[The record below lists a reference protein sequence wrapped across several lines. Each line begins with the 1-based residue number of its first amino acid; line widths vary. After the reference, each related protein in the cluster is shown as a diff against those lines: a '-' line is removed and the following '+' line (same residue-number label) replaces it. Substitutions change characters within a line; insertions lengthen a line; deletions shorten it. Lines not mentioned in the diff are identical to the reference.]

1 MKHSSKR
8 FLPLALALM
17 LALSLTACGGGGDSA
32 DLSFDETA
40 DMSAAPE
47 EDISAADE
55 DVWYNEAPAG
65 SELYSDDSCSVV
77 LTAQV
82 NGDSGSA
89 TTLTLSYSGEGSL
102 VVDLTAYDTAE
113 YDAFIQG
120 EADYVESQQFE
131 RVTVGAG
138 ETDREVT
145 VQWDGA
151 YEIFDVSVSTAAETA
166 QADGDSSVDVVSE
179 LSDIY
184 STTLRVTSAE

>member
-1 MKHSSKR
+1 MKHNSKR
-8 FLPLALALM
+8 FLPLALALV
-17 LALSLTACGGGGDSA
+17 LALSLTACGGGGNSA

-55 DVWYNEAPAG
+55 DVWYNEAPVG

-82 NGDSGSA
+82 SGDSGSA

-145 VQWDGA
+145 IQWDGA
-151 YEIFDVSVSTAAETA
+151 YEIFDVSVSTTAETVA
-166 QADGDSSVDVVSE
+166 DDGDSSSE
-179 LSDIY
+179 IADEMESLYDA
-184 STTLRVTSAE
+184 TLRITPAE